1 MATYSRI
8 SGNVK
13 GKNGMPS
20 NVPGGGTSYYNGVGT
35 NLTTR
40 AYPGSVGVQ
49 AANPG
54 YSTQGYGAAGVNITP
69 TKVNL
74 PTSNGGGGSSSS
86 GGGYSGG
93 GYSSGGGGGYSGG
106 GGGGDS
112 YSSSESDAARIAA
125 AQAQAAKEAQAAL
138 LLAMERQKAEYEAQ
152 LKARKEAAQ
161 NAYNKNVKTLNNSYN
176 SQVSSL
182 NKNYNTTASQL
193 GSNRDYSAKNI
204 NADAESSLRQ
214 AYINKMIA
222 EKNLAQRMSAMGLT
236 GGATETTLANMLNNY
251 GNARNNI
258 NTTLNNNLSALENT
272 YNNNLSQA
280 QQARDSA
287 LAQALQ
293 VRNQQMMNLENALS
307 NNEIAALADYQS
319 LLQRDNSNYVD
330 LLKSV
335 IANAQNFA
343 YTPSEVINQ
352 VAGVDYQ
359 QSNPTA
365 NTSNYAALQALLN
378 SANGNSGSN
387 TVSLTNPTTQ
397 NNYLAAILRQLGG

>member
-1 MATYSRI
+1 MASYSRI
-8 SGNVK
+8 SGNTK

-20 NVPGGGTSYYNGVGT
+20 NVPGGGTSYYNGVGS
-35 NLTTR
+35 NLTSR

-49 AANPG
+49 AGNPG

-74 PTSNGGGGSSSS
+74 PTSSGGGSTSGGSSS
-86 GGGYSGG
+86 GGYSSRGYSGGGG
-93 GYSSGGGGGYSGG
+93 GYSSGGGDAYA
-106 GGGGDS
+106 
-112 YSSSESDAARIAA
+112 SSESDAARIAA
-125 AQAQAAKEAQAAL
+125 AQAQAAKEAQQAL

-152 LKARKEAAQ
+152 LKARQEAAQ
-161 NAYNKNVKTLNNSYN
+161 NAYNKNVKTLNNAYN

-182 NKNYNTTASQL
+182 NKNYNTTAGQL
-193 GSNRDYSAKNI
+193 GTNRDFSSKNI

-214 AYINKMIA
+214 AYVNKMIA

-236 GGATETTLANMLNNY
+236 GGATETTLAGMLNNY

-258 NTTLNNNLSALENT
+258 NTTLNNNLSALENA
-272 YNNNLSQA
+272 YNNNLAQA

-293 VRNQQMMNLENALS
+293 VKNQQMMNLENALS
-307 NNEIAALADYQS
+307 NNQIAALSDYQN

-352 VAGVDYQ
+352 VSGVDYQ

-365 NTSNYAALQALLN
+365 NSTNYAALQALLN
-378 SANGNSGSN
+378 TAGGSN
-387 TVSLTNPTTQ
+387 GASTVSLANPTTQ
-397 NNYLAAILRQLGG
+397 NNYLAAILKQLGA